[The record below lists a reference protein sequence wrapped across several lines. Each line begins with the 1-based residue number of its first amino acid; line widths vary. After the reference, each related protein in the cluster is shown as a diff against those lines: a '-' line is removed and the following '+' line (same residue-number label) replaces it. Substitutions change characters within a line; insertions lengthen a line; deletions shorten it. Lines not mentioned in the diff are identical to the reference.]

1 MYFRRYDEEDK
12 HLERVNKLFEKYKEL
27 NMTSKVFTLREIDGV
42 LKNKYLA
49 KEIVNDPT
57 YLGLIDDPMVDESKI
72 VKMYEISDSNIL
84 NGLYTEEERQTQR
97 ILANEEFLVE
107 TENDLLNINM
117 MQGKLFRIALLSE
130 DNNTVSGVTEQ
141 GECKKIAAEMY
152 VLASTLNKED
162 INVKDVWF
170 QEYLE
175 ALVLAGY
182 ISDVE

>member
-12 HLERVNKLFEKYKEL
+12 HLKRVDKLFFKFKEL
-27 NMTSKVFTLREIDGV
+27 EITSKVFTLHEIDEV

-72 VKMYEISDSNIL
+72 VKMYEISDPNIL

-97 ILANEEFLVE
+97 ILANEDYIVE
-107 TENDLLNINM
+107 TENDLLHINM
-117 MQGKLFRIALLSE
+117 LQGKLFRIALLSE

-152 VLASTLNKED
+152 ILASTLNEDD
-162 INVKDVWF
+162 INVKDLWF

-175 ALVLAGY
+175 ALALAGY
-182 ISDVE
+182 ILDEE